1 MSKVLFLLLFVFC
14 LFILAMYLPQTSK
27 WKGTKQEVDG
37 VTTVKNPK
45 KPMYSE
51 EIVFFEEELS
61 IGVPEGPE
69 EYILNHILSFAAD
82 DDGNIYILD
91 LKPFRVKVYDREGK
105 YLRTIGRE
113 GQGPGEFQVPGNI
126 QFTEQ
131 KELMVSDTGRGAVLF
146 FSAEG
151 QFLREIKS
159 QVLILGGYMLFDSR
173 QNIYVNKFPLREP
186 VSQLLRLSPPY
197 ENPDVTASLPDPAK
211 RVVPP
216 SRIRFALLPDGH
228 LIWGVSSEYKFHIIE
243 SQGRTVRRIEKEH
256 TALRVSDDYK
266 EQYYERLPPSI
277 SKASQAFSSHFP
289 AFDLFF
295 TDDVGRLYVKSYE
308 KLKGTDKYVIDIFDP
323 EGRFLCQTALRVG
336 DEISLDQDKYLI
348 KDNKLYSGETNTEG
362 FHCLKRYGII
372 WKN

>member
-1 MSKVLFLLLFVFC
+1 MSS
-14 LFILAMYLPQTSK
+14 PQTAK
-27 WKGTKQEVDG
+27 WKGTIQEVDG

-51 EIVFFEEELS
+51 EIIFFEEDLS
-61 IGVPEGPE
+61 IGVSEGPE
-69 EYILNHILSFAAD
+69 ENILNHILSFAAD
-82 DDGNIYILD
+82 DEGNIFILD
-91 LKPFRVKVYDREGK
+91 MKPFRVKVCSREGNH
-105 YLRTIGRE
+105 LRTIGRE
-113 GQGPGEFQVPGNI
+113 GQGPGEFQAPGNI

-131 KELMVSDTGRGAVLF
+131 KELLVSDPGRGAVLF
-146 FSAEG
+146 FSVEG

-173 QNIYVNKFPLREP
+173 QNIYVNKFLLREP

-197 ENPDVTASLPDPAK
+197 ENPDVIASLPDPAK

-216 SRIRFALLPDGH
+216 SRIRFALLHGGH
-228 LIWGVSSEYKFHIIE
+228 FVWGISSEYKFHITD

-256 TALRVSDDYK
+256 AAMRVSDDYK
-266 EQYYERLPPSI
+266 EQYYERLPPSF
-277 SKASQAFSSHFP
+277 SKASQVFSSHFP

-295 TDDVGRLYVKSYE
+295 TDDEGRLYVKSYE
-308 KLKGTDKYVIDIFDP
+308 KLKGTNKYVIDIFDP

-336 DEISLDQDKYLI
+336 DEISLDQDKYVI

-372 WKN
+372 WEN